1 MTTPNFK
8 DVIGNQINIGDVVAT
23 NHKHYRFSLF
33 LCTVTGFTAQ
43 RIKLSPIPG
52 QFGSGNMDTLRY
64 SSQCIVTRKD
74 KND

>member
-23 NHKHYRFSLF
+23 NHVHYRYKLF
-33 LCTVTGFTAQ
+33 LCTVIGFTPQ
-43 RIKLSPIPG
+43 KIKLEPIPG
-52 QFGSGNMDTLRY
+52 QQPWGNRETLREPE
-64 SSQCIVTRKD
+64 QCIVTRKD